1 MVINFILHS
10 TVQNTTENIEHLKH
24 IHAHSI
30 IHFLFCVDLTEA
42 SVWYCM
48 LPSLSLVPRPL
59 PPDKRPGTHCL
70 CICEISCYIFFC
82 ALTMSVCGDY
92 TNQKYGELIP

>member
-10 TVQNTTENIEHLKH
+10 TVQNTTENIEHFKH

-42 SVWYCM
+42 SVWCCM

-59 PPDKRPGTHCL
+59 PLIRGLVLTVCAFVKFPVIFSFVHLPCL
-70 CICEISCYIFFC
+70 YAETI
-82 ALTMSVCGDY
+82 LTKN
-92 TNQKYGELIP
+92 TEN